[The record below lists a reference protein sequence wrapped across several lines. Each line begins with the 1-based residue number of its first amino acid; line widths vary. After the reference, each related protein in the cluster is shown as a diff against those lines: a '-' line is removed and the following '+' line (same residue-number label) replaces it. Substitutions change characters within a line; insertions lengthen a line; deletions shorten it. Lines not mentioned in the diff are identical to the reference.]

1 MPRCSSGSR
10 SRVVNSSAL
19 SSSRLP
25 RPFLVGRF
33 NKGSLVGGSGFEPET
48 SRSRTVR
55 AAGLRQP
62 PHNRDPNS
70 NCAPP
75 LPAPRQA
82 GRPPPITR
90 AWPDLLQL
98 ACSSGC
104 FHSVRPF
111 RFGVLAESAQTAE
124 QLLDTARR
132 AEDAG
137 FSILL
142 IRDHLVQ
149 DPFPHQLGPLTALA
163 AVASATRTLRV
174 GTLVISNDFRHPAV
188 LAKEVATLDVLSG
201 GRVELGMGAGFLR
214 RDYDEAGLPFDEPR
228 DRVGRLEEALRLL
241 KALFGPDPVT
251 HHGQHYAVERLDGF
265 PKPVQRPHPPLQ
277 VAAARPRMLAI
288 AAREADI
295 VSLQTVSTAGGV
307 LTDDPAGRSA
317 GAVADQIAR
326 LRDAAGDRFDQ
337 LALSTTAAMARTG

>member
-1 MPRCSSGSR
+1 M
-10 SRVVNSSAL
+10 
-19 SSSRLP
+19 
-25 RPFLVGRF
+25 
-33 NKGSLVGGSGFEPET
+33 
-48 SRSRTVR
+48 
-55 AAGLRQP
+55 
-62 PHNRDPNS
+62 
-70 NCAPP
+70 
-75 LPAPRQA
+75 
-82 GRPPPITR
+82 
-90 AWPDLLQL
+90 
-98 ACSSGC
+98 
-104 FHSVRPF
+104 RPF
-111 RFGVLAESAQTAE
+111 RFGLLAESAQTAE

-163 AVASATRTLRV
+163 AVAGATRNIRI

-214 RDYDEAGLPFDEPR
+214 RDYHEAGLPFDEPR

-251 HHGQHYAVERLDGF
+251 HHGQHYAVEGLDSF
-265 PKPVQRPHPPLQ
+265 PKPVQRPHPPIQ
-277 VAAARPRMLAI
+277 IASARPRMLAI

-295 VSLQTVSTAGGV
+295 VGLQTVSTANGV
-307 LTDDPAGRSA
+307 LTDDPDHRSA
-317 GAVADQIAR
+317 GAVAGQIAR
-326 LRDAAGDRFDQ
+326 LRDAAGDRCDE
-337 LALSTTAAMARTG
+337 LELSTTATVAVTDDPISFAWQLARQRGWSGVTAREVLQMPSVFIGPLQHLVGLFLERRATYGISYFVVSDRALDTVAPLIASLVTAAAP